1 MRHLFIAFVISALVA
16 GLSSSA
22 RAQGYGRGAASGYG
36 VSPSVPYSGGS
47 AAYLPYGTNGGGF
60 IPYTAGPGGGL
71 GVQGPIMP
79 ARAPATSDGM
89 GGMAGFSRP
98 TLGRPRAAIAPLSP
112 ISRAG
117 ASMGG
122 GMGAG
127 PMIQRGSAIG
137 GMNRMAR
144 PPVGGYPFRQ
154 PPSLL
159 VPAAS
164 APSMSM

>member
-71 GVQGPIMP
+71 GVQVRMMP
-79 ARAPATSDGM
+79 ARVSTTSNGV
-89 GGMAGFSRP
+89 
-98 TLGRPRAAIAPLSP
+98 GRPLLREP
-112 ISRAG
+112 IRLA
-117 ASMGG
+117 
-122 GMGAG
+122 
-127 PMIQRGSAIG
+127 
-137 GMNRMAR
+137 
-144 PPVGGYPFRQ
+144 
-154 PPSLL
+154 
-159 VPAAS
+159 
-164 APSMSM
+164 